1 MSNPCS
7 NSRNGCQ
14 NTISQ
19 RGSILCDVC
28 IENKKNNSKSRK
40 EKDLFEIANSFQEK
54 NKKLEEKVIDL
65 SKLITSLEFEK
76 SQLQEQLEAEK
87 KKNKDNTNKADYN
100 LHLEK
105 ENQRITKLFEKALSE
120 LDKLIADKATFQS
133 NFDQLKLN
141 YEKARKENDR
151 YKLIISNLEEANQ
164 KILHENQEMLEVQED
179 LSKKVAEFKTKLENT
194 VNQLPKLN

>member
-87 KKNKDNTNKADYN
+87 KKNKDNMNKADYN

-120 LDKLIADKATFQS
+120 LDKLTADKATFQS

-179 LSKKVAEFKTKLENT
+179 LSKKVTEFKTKLENT